1 MADNGEEYKGHTK
14 EYMII
19 FFALGLLTALELFVP
34 NLESFEKFGKGVI
47 LTILA
52 VVKAFAVA
60 YYYMHLKEEK
70 AWLKFIALIP
80 ISAAAYAFFLCL
92 EGVYREV
99 NF

>member
-1 MADNGEEYKGHTK
+1 MADDVEEYKGHTR

-19 FFALGLLTALELFVP
+19 FFALAILTALELFIP
-34 NLESFEKFGKGVI
+34 NLESLEKFGKGVI

-52 VVKAFAVA
+52 VIKAFAVG

-92 EGVYREV
+92 ESVYR
-99 NF
+99 